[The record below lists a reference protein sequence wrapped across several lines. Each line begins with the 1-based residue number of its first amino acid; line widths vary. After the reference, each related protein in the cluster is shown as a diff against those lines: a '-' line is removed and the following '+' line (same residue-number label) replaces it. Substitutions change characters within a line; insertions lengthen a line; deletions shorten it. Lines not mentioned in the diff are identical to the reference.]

1 MVGKSKAVPRTK
13 GNARPANSSRSVELL
28 GDNVPTFVG
37 FTAMENGI
45 VPVVP
50 GFGNMDE
57 LENTDALDSTFQL
70 VFRKMNKKDST
81 TKIKA
86 LKEFTELVEKSDV
99 DIMKTVLPFWPK
111 MFVQLSVDIEPRV
124 RENTQTALLSIV
136 IKVGKNIGPFLKNL
150 IPAWISSIY
159 DTHPPAAS
167 IALKSFETAFTQK
180 KINDV
185 FAFCEKE
192 ILDYFSKNVTVFSA
206 QTICNQKVYSPE
218 ESEAK
223 YQRVLI
229 SSLRGY
235 AMYLSKIPKEKLEQ
249 SSIKNLMILE
259 NSKFLSLYKH
269 KTPHIRSAW
278 FETISSLLQH
288 GSFLI
293 DEKLEKQLTSNVFNS
308 IDETEPAL
316 LSHIWSCIILVQLK
330 IDNWNAHIN
339 IEKVLCPKLW
349 NILRSG
355 SSPCVIYPHLL
366 PLISKFNKT
375 TLPDDKLLSF
385 YLTYFENINYG
396 LRNVQLSRS
405 EVSAIAISYY
415 EVLQYIIVQ
424 IANDKEMSENSKMTY
439 CSSLLDDHMIAVI
452 YWCMNAESSSGKYV
466 FHHIAALLNYWS
478 KHSQTVDLYKTLLSR
493 FWSELCQVLATS
505 VERSNNIKNI
515 TSSHIE
521 LIKNLR
527 DHAQNQKSKKN
538 KIRFV
543 DETDKSNS
551 AQNIDTSE
559 STDGGFVGELN
570 DLVYKLCCIY
580 VEKVSTTFNIEFVE
594 NLEWLIKDYQSVD
607 LFRCLAKWNDSNE
620 SNICTLYDT
629 FSKWLLSDELRC
641 ESIIE
646 IVLVLYKYLK
656 PVEKI
661 NLLNRWIQLPAPSVQ
676 SWIIMRALSHPLCL
690 EPDITELL
698 KMQEVTDHLIE
709 CSKQVSNGVFKDNFI
724 ILQKCFFQTE
734 DGNILIDI
742 PTCEKIVDI
751 MVEPLHNDEKKNSLD
766 SSGSFLA
773 QILPVVC
780 FDPQK
785 KAIQRKIFLAL
796 FDFSISNE
804 LSDDLSEDTLWEVT
818 TAWQDALSSDD
829 VKMDDELL
837 NLCSRIISNQL
848 LNVALTN
855 MTIEDLERLTE
866 IVSKLI
872 LCSCEQ
878 AIILEGKQEMVEKI
892 IAKIMLEI
900 NDKNIKFERYIEN
913 LSQYVE
919 LSNGN
924 LVITDFQNTVEDYE
938 NFDNNT
944 ENFIK
949 NRAFK
954 LDVIIKLCC
963 NIKKRSIAE
972 ESSEAMDEV
981 ISKNVDEECTE
992 DYCDLEENLLKSWT
1006 ATLYNVFLDISYS
1019 ESILN
1024 VLLMSNN
1031 HLHPETESW
1040 ILYYQEKLTLLLK
1053 SLPDEIVMNLKEKL
1067 FEAANTKGGL
1077 WCKCLLGLRNAK
1089 EYSGDDGVILLY
1101 EDASLSTSNA
1111 ENISSYINILQ
1122 SFSNHNQKK
1131 FLPISSNLF
1140 ENYSNLLIKLAAA
1153 RSLMIN
1159 HIEVGQAIV
1168 EDGHRKIVGNAL
1180 ILINEVLTAQKI
1192 EPFLMYN
1199 KDISEEP
1206 SHKILLVVEVAL
1218 LLTDILTLFPNEL
1231 EIKRFDFIR
1240 IALSSWVLS
1249 VTKSIKYF
1257 NKSTVG
1263 VFIVSVFKLNASLSN
1278 FILTEKTKSSTQ
1290 VMQNIIDEWEDIFA
1304 RDVNLVLLKSF
1315 VYIIRNIDQS
1325 SKHQET
1331 LVNAICPYIG
1341 SIDFKYVLQTR
1352 KVDPTISLDDLLMFA
1367 KENLSNKQ
1375 RSICTTSAKIIK
1387 QLSEG
1392 LVRYDMDTLIERNS
1406 EDITSKHD
1414 DDDDMEGNKWHI
1426 LESFRDTLSSYQDV
1440 MREYTEDFNFKINE
1454 LDFLSKIS
1462 PNVAMSYL
1470 LLWDCILNFCC
1481 TAPAELRSIYAR
1493 WITTNQFEEIFLIGC
1508 FKMMPADILK
1518 NPDSSTKYGQNLFST
1533 LKWSEITGTNIQI
1546 ERYAAFLYA
1555 ECLRTLPAVARKWW
1569 HASNTRQAQII
1580 DKITMNNVSPIL
1592 CQEELSALVVKKD
1605 KEKDNMHIKVLI
1617 QSRQILATYS
1627 LEEAKMELVIN
1638 LPPNHPLG
1646 AVKVESTKL
1655 IGGKLHARQV
1665 VMQLSLY
1672 LNLNGRLFDG
1682 IAMWK
1687 KNLDRK
1693 FEGVEECFVCYS
1705 VIHQDNFQ
1713 LPRLTCKTCRK
1724 KFHGP
1729 CLYRWFSTSNK
1740 STCPICRNI
1749 F

>member
-1 MVGKSKAVPRTK
+1 M
-13 GNARPANSSRSVELL
+13 
-28 GDNVPTFVG
+28 
-37 FTAMENGI
+37 
-45 VPVVP
+45 
-50 GFGNMDE
+50 
-57 LENTDALDSTFQL
+57 
-70 VFRKMNKKDST
+70 
-81 TKIKA
+81 
-86 LKEFTELVEKSDV
+86 
-99 DIMKTVLPFWPK
+99 
-111 MFVQLSVDIEPRV
+111 
-124 RENTQTALLSIV
+124 
-136 IKVGKNIGPFLKNL
+136 
-150 IPAWISSIY
+150 
-159 DTHPPAAS
+159 
-167 IALKSFETAFTQK
+167 
-180 KINDV
+180 
-185 FAFCEKE
+185 
-192 ILDYFSKNVTVFSA
+192 
-206 QTICNQKVYSPE
+206 YSPE

-235 AMYLSKIPKEKLEQ
+235 AMYLSKISKEKLEQ
-249 SSIKNLMILE
+249 STIKNLLILE

-288 GSFLI
+288 ASFLI
-293 DEKLEKQLTSNVFNS
+293 DEKLEKQLSSNVFNS

-330 IDNWNAHIN
+330 IENWNAHVN

-375 TLPDDKLLSF
+375 TLPDDKLMSF
-385 YLTYFENINYG
+385 YLTYFENVNYG

-424 IANDKEMSENSKMTY
+424 IANDKEMSEDAKMTY

-452 YWCMNAESSSGKYV
+452 YWSMNAEISSGKYV

-478 KHSQTVDLYKTLLSR
+478 KHSQTVQLYETLLSR
-493 FWSELCQVLATS
+493 FWSELYQVLVTS

-521 LIKNLR
+521 LVKSLR

-543 DETDKSNS
+543 DETDNSNI
-551 AQNIDTSE
+551 AKNNVASE
-559 STDGGFVGELN
+559 SNNSGFVCQLN

-580 VEKVSTTFNIEFVE
+580 VEKISTTFNIEFVE

-607 LFRCLAKWNDSNE
+607 LFRRLAKWNDSNE
-620 SNICTLYDT
+620 SNICALYDT

-751 MVEPLHNDEKKNSLD
+751 MLEPLKIDEKKNSLD

-829 VKMDDELL
+829 VKMDDELI
-837 NLCSRIISNQL
+837 NLCSLIIDNQL

-855 MTIEDLERLTE
+855 VTIEDLERLTE

-872 LCSCEQ
+872 LCSSEQ
-878 AIILEGKQEMVEKI
+878 ASTLEGKQEMVEKI
-892 IAKIMLEI
+892 IAKIMLKIDE
-900 NDKNIKFERYIEN
+900 KNKIFEKYIEN
-913 LSQYVE
+913 LSHYVE

-924 LVITDFQNTVEDYE
+924 LVMTDFQNSVEDNE
-938 NFDNNT
+938 SFDDNL

-949 NRAFK
+949 NRSFK
-954 LDVIIKLCC
+954 LDVIFKMSC
-963 NIKKRSIAE
+963 NIKKKKIIAE
-972 ESSEAMDEV
+972 KSSETMDE
-981 ISKNVDEECTE
+981 IMTKSVDEECTE

-1006 ATLYNVFLDISYS
+1006 ASLYEVFLDISYS

-1031 HLHPETESW
+1031 HLHPETECW

-1053 SLPDEIVMNLKEKL
+1053 SLPEEIVINLKVKL
-1067 FEAANTKGGL
+1067 FETANTKGGL
-1077 WCKCLLGLRNAK
+1077 WCKCLLGLINAK
-1089 EYSGDDGVILLY
+1089 EYSGDDGVISLY
-1101 EDASLSTSNA
+1101 EDSSLSTSNA
-1111 ENISSYINILQ
+1111 ENILSYINILQ

-1140 ENYSNLLIKLAAA
+1140 ENYSNLLVKLAAA
-1153 RSLMIN
+1153 RSLIKN
-1159 HIEVGQAIV
+1159 HLKAGQAIV
-1168 EDGHRKIVGNAL
+1168 EDGHRKIVGNSL
-1180 ILINEVLTAQKI
+1180 ILINEVLTAHKT

-1206 SHKILLVVEVAL
+1206 FDQIMLVIEVAL

-1231 EIKRFDFIR
+1231 ELKRFDFIR

-1249 VTKSIKYF
+1249 LTKSIKYF
-1257 NKSTVG
+1257 NKSTVSK
-1263 VFIVSVFKLNASLSN
+1263 F
-1278 FILTEKTKSSTQ
+1278 
-1290 VMQNIIDEWEDIFA
+1290 NI
-1304 RDVNLVLLKSF
+1304 
-1315 VYIIRNIDQS
+1315 
-1325 SKHQET
+1325 
-1331 LVNAICPYIG
+1331 
-1341 SIDFKYVLQTR
+1341 
-1352 KVDPTISLDDLLMFA
+1352 
-1367 KENLSNKQ
+1367 
-1375 RSICTTSAKIIK
+1375 
-1387 QLSEG
+1387 
-1392 LVRYDMDTLIERNS
+1392 
-1406 EDITSKHD
+1406 
-1414 DDDDMEGNKWHI
+1414 
-1426 LESFRDTLSSYQDV
+1426 
-1440 MREYTEDFNFKINE
+1440 
-1454 LDFLSKIS
+1454 
-1462 PNVAMSYL
+1462 
-1470 LLWDCILNFCC
+1470 
-1481 TAPAELRSIYAR
+1481 
-1493 WITTNQFEEIFLIGC
+1493 
-1508 FKMMPADILK
+1508 
-1518 NPDSSTKYGQNLFST
+1518 
-1533 LKWSEITGTNIQI
+1533 
-1546 ERYAAFLYA
+1546 
-1555 ECLRTLPAVARKWW
+1555 
-1569 HASNTRQAQII
+1569 
-1580 DKITMNNVSPIL
+1580 
-1592 CQEELSALVVKKD
+1592 
-1605 KEKDNMHIKVLI
+1605 
-1617 QSRQILATYS
+1617 
-1627 LEEAKMELVIN
+1627 
-1638 LPPNHPLG
+1638 
-1646 AVKVESTKL
+1646 
-1655 IGGKLHARQV
+1655 
-1665 VMQLSLY
+1665 
-1672 LNLNGRLFDG
+1672 
-1682 IAMWK
+1682 
-1687 KNLDRK
+1687 
-1693 FEGVEECFVCYS
+1693 
-1705 VIHQDNFQ
+1705 
-1713 LPRLTCKTCRK
+1713 
-1724 KFHGP
+1724 
-1729 CLYRWFSTSNK
+1729 
-1740 STCPICRNI
+1740 
-1749 F
+1749 